1 VKVPSASNLLQRGA
15 RNGARRV
22 AWAAIAVALLSAT
35 PHRAAA
41 AGTDTALPRPSILSR
56 ALAAFHRLEAA
67 GRVHN
72 QALTV
77 IDYSLPSSQKRLW
90 VIDPQRVSVLFH
102 EFVSHGRGST
112 NDADPDHA
120 VRFGNDLASHR
131 SSLGTFLTGGTYAGQ
146 HGHSLELVGL
156 EPGVN
161 DRAEERRIVIHPA
174 DYMTASFRAQSGG
187 RVGRSF
193 GCPAL
198 DPAVAPAIIDRIQNG
213 SVVYVAGMTDDQ
225 GK

>member
-1 VKVPSASNLLQRGA
+1 MKLPSANNLLRRA
-15 RNGARRV
+15 VRNGARTV
-22 AWAAIAVALLSAT
+22 AWAAIVAALQIAT
-35 PHRAAA
+35 APGAATA
-41 AGTDTALPRPSILSR
+41 STDTTLPRPNLLAR
-56 ALAAFHRLEAA
+56 ALRAFHRLEAA

-77 IDYSLPSSQKRLW
+77 IDYSLPSSQRRLW
-90 VIDPQRVSVLFH
+90 VIDPQRISVLFH

-112 NDADPDHA
+112 TDADPDHA
-120 VRFGNDLASHR
+120 VRFGNDPESHR
-131 SSLGTFLTGGTYAGQ
+131 SSLGTFLTGSTYSGQ

-161 DRAEERRIVIHPA
+161 DRAEERRIVMHPA
-174 DYMTASFRAQSGG
+174 DYMTASFRAHSGG

-213 SVVYVAGMTDDQ
+213 SVLYVAGASADQ
-225 GK
+225 GR

>member
-1 VKVPSASNLLQRGA
+1 MQAPRP
-15 RNGARRV
+15 RR
-22 AWAAIAVALLSAT
+22 LLSQTARHVACATLAAALFLAT
-35 PHRAAA
+35 PHPAAA
-41 AGTDTALPRPSILSR
+41 TTDTTLPRASLLSR
-56 ALAAFHRLEAA
+56 ALAAFHRLEAT

-77 IDYSLPSSQKRLW
+77 IDYSLPSSQRRLW
-90 VIDPQRVSVLFH
+90 VLDPQRVAVLFH

-112 NDADPDHA
+112 TDADPDRA
-120 VRFGNDLASHR
+120 VRFGNEPESHR
-131 SSLGTFLTGGTYAGQ
+131 SSLGTFLTGGSYSGQ
-146 HGHSLELVGL
+146 HGNSLELVGL

-161 DRAEERRIVIHPA
+161 DRALERRIVIHPA
-174 DYMTASFRAQSGG
+174 EYVSASFRALSGG

-213 SVVYVAGMTDDQ
+213 SVVYAAGVMDGDQ
-225 GK
+225 GR